1 MCVNFPHIHEF
12 SSFILI
18 NNFEFY
24 VIMSAKIVGVILMF
38 LKFFTYFFCL
48 TCGLSCMMLCV
59 LKNDE

>member
-38 LKFFTYFFCL
+38 LKFFTYFFA
-48 TCGLSCMMLCV
+48 
-59 LKNDE
+59 